1 MDITPSPL
9 KHYETVEEY
18 KAFAERLLK
27 FEDEQEKFKLN
38 RLLCRTDLYWLLW
51 HGCGKHYIAHQWLLD
66 RCKEVEAKP
75 NGCLDLWSREH
86 FKSTIGTYGK
96 CIQDIIASHGDDPL
110 PEWDREVTLG
120 IFSITRPLAKSF
132 LREIKTTFENS
143 ALPLTIIFPDIFYK
157 NPKGESPKWSEDE
170 GIIVKR
176 KSITREATVEAW
188 GLVDGQPTG
197 KHFYGLIYDDI
208 VTDKSVT
215 TPEMIQKTTDAL
227 ALSSNLGTEGG
238 FERYYGTI
246 YHANDTYS
254 KLRKNKYITTRIYPC
269 TEEGTW
275 PGTPVLKSAENLAK
289 KYAAQGPYIFSCQM
303 LLSPTADSMQSFD
316 DEWLRY
322 YGGWDKK
329 RMVGNIYITCDPAGA
344 KKKTSD
350 YTVFMVVAAVSDG
363 NMYVVDMVRDRL
375 NLKERTET
383 LFELVREYR
392 PILVGYEKYGKDSDI
407 EHIEGEMERLN
418 YRFKIQELGGITSK
432 NDRIGRLIPDFM
444 NSRIYLPYELWKRDY
459 ENKPRDLVEIFK
471 SEEYSVFPVPVH
483 DDMLDALARMKDKD
497 MHLVFPQYEEE
508 DDYYEEEFSKRPTS
522 TTGY

>member
-1 MDITPSPL
+1 MNITPSPL
-9 KHYETVEEY
+9 KHYTTIQQY
-18 KAFAERLLK
+18 IDFAKRFIK
-27 FEDEQEKFKLN
+27 FKDEKEKFKLN
-38 RLLCRTDLYWLLW
+38 RLLCRTDLFWLLW
-51 HGCGKHYIAHQWLLD
+51 HGCNKHYVAKQWLLD

-75 NGCLDLWSREH
+75 NDCLDLWAREH

-110 PEWDREVTLG
+110 PEWNREATIG

-132 LREIKTTFENS
+132 LREIKTTFENK
-143 ALPLTIIFPDIFYK
+143 ALPLTTIFPDIFYK

-176 KSITREATVEAW
+176 KNITREATIEAW

-238 FERYYGTI
+238 YERYYGTI

-254 KLRKNKYITTRIYPC
+254 KLRKNKYVTTRIYPC

-275 PGTPVLKSAENLAK
+275 PGTPVLKSEENLSK
-289 KYAAQGPYIFSCQM
+289 KYVAQGAYIFSCQM
-303 LLSPTADSMQSFD
+303 LLNPVADSMQNFQFD
-316 DEWLRY
+316 WLKY

-329 RMVGNIYITCDPAGA
+329 RMVGNIYIMCDPANS

-363 NMYVVDMVRDRL
+363 NYYVVDIVRDRL
-375 NLKERTET
+375 NLKERTST
-383 LFELVREYR
+383 LFSLVSQYR
-392 PILVGYEKYGKDSDI
+392 PVLVGYEQYGMQSDI
-407 EHIEGEMERLN
+407 EHIQEKMQQLN
-418 YRFKIQELGGITSK
+418 YRFHIKELGGKTAK
-432 NDRIGRLIPDFM
+432 NDRIGKLVPDFE
-444 NSRIYLPYELWKRDY
+444 NSKIYLPFELRKKNYEGKIQ
-459 ENKPRDLVEIFK
+459 DLIDIFVN
-471 SEEYSVFPVPVH
+471 EEYLTFPTPEH
-483 DDMLDALARMKDKD
+483 DDMLDCLARIKDD
-497 MHLVFPQYEEE
+497 AMNVEFPVYEEE
-508 DDYYEEEFSKRPTS
+508 EEYYQENFSRQEKS
-522 TTGY
+522 VTGY